1 MRVSEPHKGE
11 ATISPNYT
19 DGLLNPNLSWEET
32 DQYDFGLDLD
42 FFHYRLGITFDY
54 YYRYTDKMLSL
65 VLLPGLF
72 NGYDKQWRNA
82 AAFPMK
88 VLNY

>member
-42 FFHYRLGITFDY
+42 FFIIVWVSHSITITVTRTKCY
-54 YYRYTDKMLSL
+54 
-65 VLLPGLF
+65 P
-72 NGYDKQWRNA
+72 
-82 AAFPMK
+82 
-88 VLNY
+88 